1 MLRNA
6 LFFVVLILLG
16 VSFYFNRNF
25 QLIAA
30 GIAVLLFGMR
40 FLEQGVESVA
50 SGTLYRFVKRVSN
63 NFGLSLLLGILAT
76 TLLQSSSLTTVIAIS
91 FLSAGVLSLRSGLGI
106 VLGANIG
113 TTSTAWI
120 VAYLGVKLNIS
131 ALALPLLFF
140 GILLQSRKVVFQKA
154 IGNVLLGLGGFF
166 MGVYLMQL
174 GFADLQ
180 DDVFISALR
189 DYPGWAMAIS
199 VVSGIVLT
207 AILQSSGATMAI
219 IISALAAGQITFPQA
234 LAMAIGANI
243 GTTVTAILSSLNAR
257 IGGKQLAI
265 GHLLFNLITALVALL
280 MLPLFQKLIDKSAE
294 LLELSNE
301 DLSLRLALFHTLF
314 NVVGVL
320 IFLPLLKPI
329 QRLLLRIKPRKFSNE
344 PKAKY
349 LSPEVER
356 IPQSAMLALYHE
368 SLDVLQQVVHQMNQ
382 VLIAVKSKS
391 NLRFLAQLT
400 TEESTPFSTYYY
412 SRIKPILAEIQGCSA
427 RLSGSFNTQQFSIA
441 SRLIAEV
448 ARDFNHLLKD
458 TDNRELMEQKAF
470 FTTYRD
476 LLNQIHITLEML
488 KAHFENG
495 YDKSLDRLESRQTE
509 FDVFNETIIEHIN
522 THIRQTELSALAGT
536 TLIHNADY
544 TKRIIHKLIR
554 TVKLLQEENY
564 LEKEAEDAFRQ

>member
-50 SGTLYRFVKRVSN
+50 SSTLYRFVKRVSN

-76 TLLQSSSLTTVIAIS
+76 AVLQSSSLTTVIAIS

-140 GILLQSRKVVFQKA
+140 GILLQSRKVVLQKA

-166 MGVYLMQL
+166 MGVYLMQM

-265 GHLLFNLITALVALL
+265 GHLLFNLITALAALL

-329 QRLLLRIKPRKFSNE
+329 QRLLLRIKPRKFSSE
-344 PKAKY
+344 PKAKF
-349 LSPEVER
+349 LSPEIER

-368 SLDVLQQVVHQMNQ
+368 SLDILQQVVHQMNK
-382 VLIAVKSKS
+382 VLITVKSKS
-391 NLRFLAQLT
+391 NQRFFAQLT
-400 TEESTPFSTYYY
+400 TEESVPFSTYYY
-412 SRIKPILAEIQGCSA
+412 SRTKPILAEIQGCAA
-427 RLSGSFNTQQFSIA
+427 RLSGRFNTQQFSIA

-458 TDNRELMEQKAF
+458 NDNRDLMEQKAF

-509 FDVFNETIIEHIN
+509 FDTFNETVIEHIN
-522 THIRQTELSALAGT
+522 ALIRQNELSAIAGT

-554 TVKLLQEENY
+554 TVNLLQSENY

>member
-6 LFFVVLILLG
+6 LFLIVLVLLG
-16 VSFYFNRNF
+16 VTFYFNRNF

-30 GIAVLLFGMR
+30 GVAVLLFGMR

-50 SGTLYRFVKRVSN
+50 SGMLYRFIKRVSN
-63 NFGLSLLLGILAT
+63 NFWLSLLLGVLAT
-76 TLLQSSSLTTVIAIS
+76 AILQSSSLTTVIAIS

-140 GILLQSRKVVFQKA
+140 GILLHGRKIVLQKA
-154 IGNVLLGLGGFF
+154 IGNIFLGLGGFF

-180 DDVFISALR
+180 DDLFISALR
-189 DYPGWAMAIS
+189 DYPSWAVVIS
-199 VVSGIVLT
+199 VLSGLILT

-219 IISALAAGQITFPQA
+219 IITAMAAGQVTFSQA
-234 LAMAIGANI
+234 LTMAIGANV
-243 GTTVTAILSSLNAR
+243 GTTVTAIISALNAR
-257 IGGKQLAI
+257 IGGKQLAV
-265 GHLLFNLITALVALL
+265 GHLLFNVVTGIMALL
-280 MLPLFQKLIDKSAE
+280 ILPLFQTIIDKSAE

-314 NVVGVL
+314 NVLGVL

-329 QRLLLRIKPRKFSNE
+329 LRLLVRIKPRKFDTE

-349 LSPEVER
+349 LSLEIER

-382 VLIAVKSKS
+382 ELIAVKSQL
-391 NLRFLAQLT
+391 NQRFLAQLT
-400 TEESTPFSTYYY
+400 TEESVPFSTYYY
-412 SRIKPILAEIQGCSA
+412 NRIKPILAEIQGCAA

-441 SRLIAEV
+441 SRLIAEI

-458 TDNRELMEQKAF
+458 STNRDLMEQKAF
-470 FTTYRD
+470 YNTYRD
-476 LLNQIHITLEML
+476 LLNQIHSTIDTVQH
-488 KAHFENG
+488 HFENV
-495 YDKSLDRLESRQTE
+495 ESKNSTKLTHRQAE
-509 FDVFNETIIEHIN
+509 FDAFNETIIEHIN
-522 THIRQTELSALAGT
+522 KLIREGELSALAGT

-544 TKRIIHKLIR
+544 TKRIIHKLLR
-554 TVKLLQEENY
+554 TVNLLQEDHY
-564 LEKEAEDAFRQ
+564 IEKEALEAFT